1 MTVQELINKLQKIK
15 NKDLEV
21 VVKGSSPDG
30 DWEYHNVIEG
40 VKSGKFWDDCEDE
53 EVKAFIIDA
62 GTF

>member
-1 MTVQELINKLQKIK
+1 MTVQQLINRLQKIK

-21 VVKGSSPDG
+21 VVKGSSSG
-30 DWEYHNVIEG
+30 EDWVYHNVIEG

-62 GTF
+62 GYF

>member
-1 MTVQELINKLQKIK
+1 MTVQQLINRLQKIK

-21 VVKGSSPDG
+21 VVKGSSPDN
-30 DWEYHNVIEG
+30 WVYHNVIEG